1 MRIYTSSSTE
11 QPQEWD
17 KTSSPEVVYHN
28 KNIEV
33 VPATDDDPVMYR
45 YDVDEYTKD
54 EYMHLQDDRIV
65 ALEEQNATLQLE
77 TLTALEAIAELYEAQ
92 ML

>member
-1 MRIYTSSSTE
+1 MRSYTSSSTE

-33 VPATDDDPVMYR
+33 VPADDDPVMYR

-65 ALEEQNATLQLE
+65 ALEEQNATLQR
-77 TLTALEAIAELYEAQ
+77 
-92 ML
+92 